1 VIVLKKKSK
10 FASFILSIVP
20 GLAHIYLGFSARG
33 AVFLAS
39 FVSIPILMSFIRGMF
54 GWWGSEEIFIIPM
67 FIVWLAAIADAM
79 ILVDRING
87 IPNLEGLPL
96 SEDNLAP
103 NYNVMLKQNKKVV
116 AMFLSIIPGA
126 GHLYLGLQR
135 QGIEL
140 MAGFFLSFYLTDWL
154 RISIFMMFAPII
166 WFSSMFDVMH
176 KASGDRALNDSVL
189 FIDKWFKND
198 KAIVGEKSF
207 LRDKHKILGYV
218 LVIGGVY
225 LVINRFVYP
234 FIRELLDPRITEN
247 IQTGFVAIILI
258 IGGIKLIM
266 GSKTVETYDE
276 AQKPE
281 TYDATQELE

>member
-1 VIVLKKKSK
+1 MKKKSK
-10 FASFILSIVP
+10 FASFIFSIVP

-39 FVSIPILMSFIRGMF
+39 FVSIPILLSFIRGLF
-54 GWWGSEEIFIIPM
+54 GWWGSDEIFIIPM
-67 FIVWLAAIADAM
+67 FIVWLAAVVDAM

-96 SEDNLAP
+96 NEDNLAP

-140 MAGFFLSFYLTDWL
+140 MAAFFLSFYLTDWL
-154 RISIFMMFAPII
+154 RISIFMIFAPII
-166 WFSSMFDVMH
+166 WFSSMFDVMY
-176 KASGDRALNDSVL
+176 KASGDRALVDSTL
-189 FIDKWFKND
+189 LSDKWFKNN
-198 KAIVGEKSF
+198 ASIVGEKSF
-207 LRDKHKILGYV
+207 LRDKHKTLGYV
-218 LVIGGVY
+218 LLIGGIY
-225 LVINRFVYP
+225 LILNRFVYP
-234 FIRELLDPRITEN
+234 FIREFLDPRITDN

-258 IGGIKLIM
+258 FGGIKLIM
-266 GSKTVETYDE
+266 GSKAAEISDET
-276 AQKPE
+276 QKLEP
-281 TYDATQELE
+281 YDATQKLK